1 VSRHHPTGPAG
12 RLRQRD
18 QRGAAMVEFALIVGI
33 FVTVIYGL
41 VYFGMAIAT
50 KQRVT
55 NAAAEAAR
63 SAVGA
68 ADDTAA
74 KSAAVSRVTSALGT
88 ANGRYTIGPDP
99 AGPRIAACTASGS
112 AKCITVTVTWD
123 WKNHPVVPEAPGLGL
138 VPINKFESTAI
149 VQYSA

>member
-1 VSRHHPTGPAG
+1 
-12 RLRQRD
+12 
-18 QRGAAMVEFALIVGI
+18 MVEFALVVGI
-33 FVTVIYGL
+33 FVSVIYGL
-41 VYFGMAIAT
+41 IYFGMAVAT

-68 ADDTAA
+68 GSDQAAKDTAVA
-74 KSAAVSRVTSALGT
+74 RVTSALGV

-99 AGPRIAACTASGS
+99 TGPRIAACTTASA
-112 AKCITVTVTWD
+112 AKCITVTVTYD
-123 WKNHPVVPEAPGLGL
+123 WKNHPVVPAAPGLGL
-138 VPINKFESTAI
+138 VPMNKFESSAI

>member
-1 VSRHHPTGPAG
+1 
-12 RLRQRD
+12 
-18 QRGAAMVEFALIVGI
+18 MVEFALVVGI

-41 VYFGMAIAT
+41 IYFGMAIAT

-68 ADDTAA
+68 ADDTSA
-74 KSAAVSRVTSALGT
+74 KNAAVARVTSALGT

-99 AGPRIAACTASGS
+99 TGPRVGPCTTSGA
-112 AKCITVTVTWD
+112 AKCITVTVTYD
-123 WKNHPVVPEAPGLGL
+123 WKNHPVVPAAPGLGL
-138 VPINKFESTAI
+138 VPMDKFESSAI

>member
-1 VSRHHPTGPAG
+1 
-12 RLRQRD
+12 
-18 QRGAAMVEFALIVGI
+18 MVEFALVVGI

-74 KSAAVSRVTSALGT
+74 KAAAVSRVTSALGA

-99 AGPRIAACTASGS
+99 TGPRIAACTTAPSA
-112 AKCITVTVTWD
+112 AKCITVTVTYD
-123 WKNHPVVPEAPGLGL
+123 WKNHPVVPAAPGLGL
-138 VPINKFESTAI
+138 VPINRFESSAI
-149 VQYSA
+149 VQYSS

>member
-1 VSRHHPTGPAG
+1 
-12 RLRQRD
+12 
-18 QRGAAMVEFALIVGI
+18 MVEFALVVGI

-55 NAAAEAAR
+55 SAASEAAR

-68 ADDTAA
+68 ADDAAA
-74 KSAAVSRVTSALGT
+74 KAAAVSRVTTALGA

-99 AGPRIAACTASGS
+99 TGPRVALCTGSGS
-112 AKCITVTVTWD
+112 AKCITVTVTYD
-123 WKNHPVVPEAPGLGL
+123 WKNHPVVPAAPGLGL
-138 VPINKFESTAI
+138 VPINRFESSAI
-149 VQYSA
+149 VQYSD